1 MRLLLCASVVLAAC
15 APSPYRGAATT
26 TAPPGRYLSNAEL
39 AAIPNGFPAT
49 LVPPRSAAMARLHA
63 RMTELGNPER
73 LGQLVSTLI
82 SLGSRRVPIVVE
94 ECGEVDAHYNAR
106 TQRIRICYEMIATA
120 NRLAGKPRPDWY
132 VLDQD
137 AASVLI
143 FIALHEIGHA
153 LVDVLDLRFRGSEED
168 LADQFA
174 FLLMTNINDVDL
186 AKRLV
191 RSPAA
196 FFYHHGVEV
205 EANGGHAAD
214 DVHSPSKDR
223 AFEALCLLYGRHRDA
238 TIGRA
243 LGSDAATCIDHADG
257 VIGMWN
263 RLLAPYTRIDS
274 GRTFGN

>member
-1 MRLLLCASVVLAAC
+1 MIRTALVVLAVAAC
-15 APSPYRGAATT
+15 APSPYRGAVG
-26 TAPPGRYLSNAEL
+26 APPPSENRYLSNEEL
-39 AAIPNGFPAT
+39 AAIPNVFPAT
-49 LVPPRSAAMARLHA
+49 LVPPRSPAIVPLHA
-63 RMTELGNPER
+63 RLAELRNPER

-94 ECGEVDAHYNAR
+94 ECGEVDAHYNPR
-106 TQRIRICYEMIATA
+106 TQRIRICYEMVATA

-132 VLDQD
+132 VLDRD

-153 LVDVLDLRFRGSEED
+153 LVDLLDLRFRGSEED

-174 FLLMTNINDVDL
+174 FLLMTNINDVDF

-205 EANGGHAAD
+205 EANGGHSKT

-238 TIGRA
+238 NIGRA
-243 LGSDAATCIDHADG
+243 LGTDAATCVDHAAG
-257 VIGMWN
+257 VIDTWN
-263 RLLAPYTRIDS
+263 RLLAPHTRVDS
-274 GRTFGN
+274 GRTF